1 MEYMELIL
9 SIFLIFNSI
18 DIDIGALSNTI
29 IYEIKVIDNFST
41 DVYQISNLNDKEI
54 NKRLAGTFLEG
65 TGKMMYKIEM
75 EKGINFRAVYAI
87 AALES
92 GKGKQTSGRNNYC
105 GIKNKDYRGY
115 RDFSGRDECL
125 IFLADLLNSKFY
137 RGRSLEAIAP
147 DYCPTDTTWAKQVK
161 EIMGEI

>member
-1 MEYMELIL
+1 MELIL
-9 SIFLIFNSI
+9 SMFLLWSSI
-18 DIDIGALSNTI
+18 DIDTGALHNTI
-29 IYEIKVIDNFST
+29 IYEMKVVDNFST

-54 NKRLAGTFLEG
+54 NKRLKGTFLSG

-105 GIKNKDYRGY
+105 GIKNKDYSGY
-115 RDFSGRDECL
+115 RDFDSREECL
-125 IFLADLLNSKFY
+125 IFLANLLGSKYY
-137 RGRSLEAIAP
+137 RGRTLDSINI
-147 DYCPTDTTWAKQVK
+147 DYCPTDDEWAYKVK
-161 EIMGEI
+161 KIMREI

>member
-1 MEYMELIL
+1 MELIL
-9 SIFLIFNSI
+9 SMFLLWSSI

-29 IYEIKVIDNFST
+29 VYEMKVVDNFSF

-54 NKRLAGTFLEG
+54 NKRLKGTFLEG
-65 TGKMMYKIEM
+65 TGKMMYLIET

-92 GKGKQTSGRNNYC
+92 GKGTKLAGKNNYC
-105 GIKNKDYRGY
+105 GIKNKDYSGY
-115 RDFSGRDECL
+115 RDFDSRDECL

-137 RGRSLEAIAP
+137 RGRTLESIGT
-147 DYCPTDTTWAKQVK
+147 DYCPTDNEWAIKVK
-161 EIMGEI
+161 KIMKEV

>member
-1 MEYMELIL
+1 MEVIL
-9 SIFLIFNSI
+9 SILLLFNSI
-18 DIDIGALSNTI
+18 DIDTNALIDTVK
-29 IYEIKVIDNFST
+29 YEMKVTDNFST

-54 NKRLAGTFLEG
+54 NKRLKGTFLEG
-65 TGKMMYKIEM
+65 TGKMMYKIET

-92 GKGKQTSGRNNYC
+92 GKGTELAGKNNYC

-115 RDFSGRDECL
+115 RNFSGSDECL

-137 RGRSLEAIAP
+137 RGRTLESINI
-147 DYCPTDTTWAKQVK
+147 DYCPTDDEWAYKVK
-161 EIMGEI
+161 KIMKEV

>member
-1 MEYMELIL
+1 MELIL
-9 SIFLIFNSI
+9 SMFLIFNSI
-18 DIDIGALSNTI
+18 NIDTNALIDTVK
-29 IYEIKVIDNFST
+29 YEMKVTDNFST

-54 NKRLAGTFLEG
+54 NKRLKGTFLSG
-65 TGKMMYKIEM
+65 TGKMMYQIEM

-92 GKGKQTSGRNNYC
+92 GKGKELSGKNNYC
-105 GIKNKDYRGY
+105 GIKNKSYSGY
-115 RDFSGRDECL
+115 RDFDGRDECL
-125 IFLADLLNSKFY
+125 IFLADLLGSKFY
-137 RGRSLEAIAP
+137 RGRTLESIGF

>member
-1 MEYMELIL
+1 MELIL

-18 DIDIGALSNTI
+18 DIDTNALIDTV
-29 IYEIKVIDNFST
+29 IYELKVVDNFST
-41 DVYQISNLNDKEI
+41 DIYQISNLNDKEI
-54 NKRLAGTFLEG
+54 NKRLKGTFLSG

-92 GKGKQTSGRNNYC
+92 GKGKQTSGKNNYC
-105 GIKNKDYRGY
+105 GIKNKDYSGY
-115 RDFSGRDECL
+115 RDFDGRDECL

-137 RGRSLEAIAP
+137 RGRTLDSIGA
-147 DYCPTDTTWAKQVK
+147 DYCPTDD
-161 EIMGEI
+161 

>member
-1 MEYMELIL
+1 MELIL
-9 SIFLIFNSI
+9 SMFLLFNSI
-18 DIDIGALSNTI
+18 DIDVGELSNTI
-29 IYEIKVIDNFST
+29 IYELKVVDNFSF

-54 NKRLAGTFLEG
+54 DKKLKGTFLEG
-65 TGKMMYKIEM
+65 TGKMMYQIET

-137 RGRSLEAIAP
+137 RGRTLESINI
-147 DYCPTDTTWAKQVK
+147 DYCPTDYEWAYKVK
-161 EIMGEI
+161 KIMREIL

>member
-1 MEYMELIL
+1 MELIL
-9 SIFLIFNSI
+9 SMFLLWSSI

-54 NKRLAGTFLEG
+54 NKRLKGTFLEG
-65 TGKMMYKIEM
+65 TGEMMYKIET

-105 GIKNKDYRGY
+105 GIKNKDYSGY
-115 RDFSGRDECL
+115 RDFESREECL
-125 IFLADLLNSKFY
+125 IFLAGILNSKFY

-147 DYCPTDTTWAKQVK
+147 DYCPTDDEWAKQVK
-161 EIMGEI
+161 QIMGEI

>member
-1 MEYMELIL
+1 MELIL
-9 SIFLIFNSI
+9 SMLLLFNSI
-18 DIDIGALSNTI
+18 DFDTNTLIDTA
-29 IYEIKVIDNFST
+29 IYEMKITDNFSF

-54 NKRLAGTFLEG
+54 NKRLKGTFLEG
-65 TGKMMYKIEM
+65 TGKMMYQIEM

-92 GKGKQTSGRNNYC
+92 GKGKELSGKNNYC
-105 GIKNKDYRGY
+105 GIKNKDYNGY
-115 RDFSGRDECL
+115 RDFEGRDECL

-147 DYCPTDTTWAKQVK
+147 DYCPTDKKWAYKVK
-161 EIMGEI
+161 KIMKEV

>member
-1 MEYMELIL
+1 MGLIL
-9 SIFLIFNSI
+9 SIFLIFNGI
-18 DIDIGALSNTI
+18 DTNALIDTVK
-29 IYEIKVIDNFST
+29 YEMRVTDNFST

-54 NKRLAGTFLEG
+54 NKRLKGTFLEG
-65 TGKMMYKIEM
+65 TGKMMYQIEM

-105 GIKNKDYRGY
+105 GIKNKDYSGY
-115 RDFSGRDECL
+115 RDFESREECL
-125 IFLADLLNSKFY
+125 IFLAGILNSKFY

-147 DYCPTDTTWAKQVK
+147 DYCPTDNEWAKQVK
-161 EIMGEI
+161 QIMGEI

>member
-1 MEYMELIL
+1 MELIL

-18 DIDIGALSNTI
+18 DIDTNALIDTM
-29 IYEIKVIDNFST
+29 IYELKVVDNFST

-54 NKRLAGTFLEG
+54 NKRLKGTFLSG
-65 TGKMMYKIEM
+65 TGKMMYQIEM

-92 GKGKQTSGRNNYC
+92 GKGKELSGKNNYC
-105 GIKNKDYRGY
+105 GIKNKDYSGY

-125 IFLADLLNSKFY
+125 MFLADLLNSKFY
-137 RGRSLEAIAP
+137 RGRTLESINI
-147 DYCPTDTTWAKQVK
+147 DYCPTDYEWAYKVK
-161 EIMGEI
+161 KIMKEV

>member
-1 MEYMELIL
+1 MELIL

-29 IYEIKVIDNFST
+29 IYEMKVVDNFST

-54 NKRLAGTFLEG
+54 NKRLKGTFLSG

-92 GKGKQTSGRNNYC
+92 GKGKELSGKNNYC
-105 GIKNKDYRGY
+105 GIKNKDYSGY
-115 RDFSGRDECL
+115 RDFDSREECL
-125 IFLADLLNSKFY
+125 IFLAGILNSKFY
-137 RGRSLEAIAP
+137 RGRSLESINLN
-147 DYCPTDTTWAKQVK
+147 YCPSDLEWSKEVKKIMK
-161 EIMGEI
+161 EI

>member
-18 DIDIGALSNTI
+18 DIDTNALIDTM
-29 IYEIKVIDNFST
+29 IYELKVVDNFST
-41 DVYQISNLNDKEI
+41 DFYQISNLNDKEI
-54 NKRLAGTFLEG
+54 NKRLKGTFLSG

-92 GKGKQTSGRNNYC
+92 GKGKQTSGKNNYC
-105 GIKNKDYRGY
+105 GIKNKNYSGY
-115 RDFSGRDECL
+115 RDFSGRNECL
-125 IFLADLLNSKFY
+125 MFLADLLGSKFY
-137 RGRSLEAIAP
+137 RGRTLESIGT
-147 DYCPTDTTWAKQVK
+147 DYCPTDPTWSGQVK
-161 EIMGEI
+161 EIMREI

>member
-1 MEYMELIL
+1 MELIL

-18 DIDIGALSNTI
+18 DIDTNTLI
-29 IYEIKVIDNFST
+29 DTVKYEMKVVDNFST
-41 DVYQISNLNDKEI
+41 DVYKISNLNDKEI

-92 GKGKQTSGRNNYC
+92 GKGTELAGKNNYC
-105 GIKNKDYRGY
+105 GIKNKDYNGY

-125 IFLADLLNSKFY
+125 MFLANLLGSKFY
-137 RGRSLEAIAP
+137 RGRTLESIGT
-147 DYCPTDTTWAKQVK
+147 DYCPTDDEWAIKVK
-161 EIMGEI
+161 KIMKEV